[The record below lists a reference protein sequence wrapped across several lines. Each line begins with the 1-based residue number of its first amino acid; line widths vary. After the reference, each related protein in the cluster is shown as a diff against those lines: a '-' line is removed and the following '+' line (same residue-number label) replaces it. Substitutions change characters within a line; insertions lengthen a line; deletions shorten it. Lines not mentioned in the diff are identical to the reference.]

1 MEQTIQFIQKFSGQ
15 SGIIYCFSRKQVE
28 DLNAVL
34 TDNGFSA
41 RPYHAGLAAVERNR
55 NQEAFIRDDV
65 QIIVATIAF
74 GMGIDKPN
82 VRFVVH
88 FDLPKNIESY
98 YHEIGRAGRDGLKSH
113 CLLLFSYADVQK
125 IKYFIDQ
132 KAPAEK
138 RVANIHLGALLRYA
152 ESENCRR
159 IPLLNYFGEN
169 YTVDTCNMCDNCL
182 SEEKNLVDLTVEA
195 QKFLSCVKR
204 TGERFGSAHLIDVL
218 RGSKAKKVFQFGHQT
233 LSTYGIGNDYSKR
246 QWQQLSR
253 QFLHKGLMLQDMEFG
268 NLKVTDSGWSVLRG
282 DKTVI

>member
-1 MEQTIQFIQKFSGQ
+1 M
-15 SGIIYCFSRKQVE
+15 E
-28 DLNAVL
+28 DLTAVL
-34 TDNGFSA
+34 TDNGFSV
-41 RPYHAGLAAVERNR
+41 RPYHAGLSTVERNR

-98 YHEIGRAGRDGLKSH
+98 YQEIGRAGRDGLKSD

-132 KAPAEK
+132 KPPAEK
-138 RVANIHLGALLRYA
+138 RASNIHLSALLRYA

-159 IPLLNYFGEN
+159 IPLLNYFGEK
-169 YTVDTCNMCDNCL
+169 YAVDNCDMCDNCL
-182 SEEKNLVDLTVEA
+182 SEEKELVDVTVEA

-204 TGERFGSAHLIDVL
+204 TGERFGSAHIIDVL
-218 RGSKAKKVFQFGHQT
+218 RGSRAQKVLQFGHQK
-233 LSTYGIGNDYSKR
+233 LSTYGIGKDYSKK
-246 QWQQLSR
+246 QWQQLTR
-253 QFLHKGLMLQDMEFG
+253 QFLHKGLMEQDMEFG
-268 NLKVTDSGWSVLRG
+268 SLKVTDRGWTVLRG
-282 DKTVI
+282 QKTVLGIWITYWTLPHLSTGRSKRMT